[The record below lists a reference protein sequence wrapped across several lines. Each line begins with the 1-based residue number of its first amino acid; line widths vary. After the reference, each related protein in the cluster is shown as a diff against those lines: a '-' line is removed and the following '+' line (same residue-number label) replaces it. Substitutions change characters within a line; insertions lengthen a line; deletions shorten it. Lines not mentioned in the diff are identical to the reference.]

1 MKLGLGLYKHMLTRE
16 NYLFAKQC
24 GATHLV
30 IHMVDYFDHGEGNP
44 KDNQPTGGKSG
55 WGMAGDPD
63 RLWALEDLTRIKA
76 EINEVGLELEAV
88 ENFDPA
94 HWHDVLLKGPQRD
107 GQLEN
112 LKTIIRTV
120 GEAEIP
126 IFGYNFSIA
135 GVSGRISGP
144 FARGEAISVGMDCG
158 DDSPIPNGMVWNM
171 VYDSDAPAGF
181 LPKISHEELWDRY
194 AYFLNELL
202 PVAEEV
208 GVKLALHPDDPP
220 LPSMHQQ
227 PRLVYQP
234 TMYDRVVEIN
244 SSPSNQFELCLGTL
258 AEMTE
263 GDVYEVVDRYSKE
276 QRIAY
281 IHIRNIRG
289 KVPHYRET
297 FIDDGDLDM
306 PRIIGILQKNH
317 FQGVLV
323 PDHTPQMQCQDPWHA
338 GMAHA
343 LGYIK
348 GVISSL

>member
-30 IHMVDYFDHGEGNP
+30 IHMVDYFKRGKGNP

-55 WGMAGDPD
+55 WGMAGDPN
-63 RLWALEDLTRIKA
+63 RLWSLEELTRIKA

-94 HWHDVLLKGPQRD
+94 HWYDVLLKGPRRD
-107 GQLEN
+107 EQLDK

-120 GEAEIP
+120 GEVGIP

-135 GVSGRISGP
+135 GVSGRITGP
-144 FARGEAISVGMDCG
+144 FARGEAISVGMDSG

-202 PVAEEV
+202 PVAEEA

-220 LPSMHQQ
+220 LP
-227 PRLVYQP
+227 
-234 TMYDRVVEIN
+234 TI
-244 SSPSNQFELCLGTL
+244 
-258 AEMTE
+258 
-263 GDVYEVVDRYSKE
+263 
-276 QRIAY
+276 
-281 IHIRNIRG
+281 
-289 KVPHYRET
+289 
-297 FIDDGDLDM
+297 
-306 PRIIGILQKNH
+306 
-317 FQGVLV
+317 
-323 PDHTPQMQCQDPWHA
+323 PQ
-338 GMAHA
+338 
-343 LGYIK
+343 IK
-348 GVISSL
+348 LMKTV